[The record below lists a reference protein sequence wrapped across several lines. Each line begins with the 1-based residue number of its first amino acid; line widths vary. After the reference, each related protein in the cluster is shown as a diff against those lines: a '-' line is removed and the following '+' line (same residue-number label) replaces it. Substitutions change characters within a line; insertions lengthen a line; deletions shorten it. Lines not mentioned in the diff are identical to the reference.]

1 MVEWLERTMVL
12 LSSSF
17 RSMVLWEQTDEF
29 NEVSDDLTV
38 LAFEAVENAD
48 VEQESEIEAVLE
60 WSGGAILFALV
71 VCFEGL

>member
-60 WSGGAILFALV
+60 WSRGAILFALV